1 MVISQQTAGERRAL
15 RAALAALA
23 LLVLLGAA
31 GRYGERSGGLLV
43 LRDWFDRPL
52 LLGTVALPVL
62 LVVLYCVTWRAW
74 IRVVLGVAVLL
85 TAAATVPLWILLDAP
100 RSTATRPAPDRPD
113 RRIVR
118 QEQPGILNTA
128 QWVFV
133 DQGTGLTTRRWQLA
147 FADFRYGDTV
157 DAAWDGPDR
166 VRLTYG
172 SRTTVIDLAADGRP
186 DGSLT
191 LG

>member
-15 RAALAALA
+15 RAAQAALA
-23 LLVLLGAA
+23 LLVLLGVV
-31 GRYGERSGGLLV
+31 GRYSERPGGLLV

-52 LLGTVALPVL
+52 LLFTAALPLL

-74 IRVVLGVAVLL
+74 IRVVLGVGVLL
-85 TAAATVPLWILLDAP
+85 AAVATVPLWLFLDAP
-100 RSTATRPAPDRPD
+100 YDTGTQRAPDRSD

-118 QEQPGILNTA
+118 QEEPGMLSTA

-133 DQGTGLTTRRWQLA
+133 DQGTGLTARRWPIA
-147 FADFRYGDTV
+147 HAGFRYGDEI

-166 VRLTYG
+166 VRLTSG
-172 SRTTVIDLAADGRP
+172 STTKVIDLAADGRP
-186 DGSLT
+186 SDSLT